1 MCQANSLTI
10 TVVYT
15 INDAAYFQSTF
26 FRIFFLKREHIYLG
40 YYITYHLILNCVPK
54 QLTLSFSS
62 SIFRTFLNQVLPPKI
77 ITIFIR
83 ACEILL
89 KKASV
94 YVLHKISMIVI
105 HIDVRTKLKN
115 ASYFG
120 SQLKRFFIL
129 RT

>member
-1 MCQANSLTI
+1 
-10 TVVYT
+10 VVYT

-26 FRIFFLKREHIYLG
+26 FRIFCFFCFFLKREHIYLG
-40 YYITYHLILNCVPK
+40 YYITYYLILNCVPK

-83 ACEILL
+83 ACEILS

-94 YVLHKISMIVI
+94 YVLHKITMIVI
-105 HIDVRTKLKN
+105 HMDVRTKLKN
-115 ASYFG
+115 RSYFG